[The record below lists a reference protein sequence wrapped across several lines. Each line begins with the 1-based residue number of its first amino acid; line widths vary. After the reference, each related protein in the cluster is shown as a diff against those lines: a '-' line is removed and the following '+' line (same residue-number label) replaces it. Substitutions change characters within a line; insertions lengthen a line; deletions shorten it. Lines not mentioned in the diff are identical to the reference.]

1 LVATIDFTAISE
13 RALEREQSSTVTVE
27 VQGENRDVL
36 LRFADVVAKAAGV
49 TSVSLQSLGEREA
62 LLLIEVTQSRTPN
75 GPGS

>member
-1 LVATIDFTAISE
+1 LIATIDFTATSE
-13 RALEREQSSTVTVE
+13 LALERGRSSTVTVE

-62 LLLIEVTQSRTPN
+62 LLLIEVTQSQTPN
-75 GPGS
+75 GPGV